1 MAILKMAFFMDNTM
15 DRQIVYPGAIPLET
29 DLLNTNK
36 FAMTGMAKL
45 ASAIMGES
53 TWLSGLACK
62 PTAPASMSVEVGE
75 GQIYTLQHVD
85 DTAYSSL
92 AADNTNI
99 ILKQGL
105 NTSACLFR
113 LEVPPLLGH
122 SINYLIQ
129 VTYTDTDKGPAVL
142 PYYNAADPAIAFS
155 GPANS
160 GTAQSTVRA
169 GKCHLSLKAGIAAR
183 TGDQKSPIPD
193 PGYTAA
199 RIITVNHGD
208 LFIEASAIS
217 IAEHAPFLPEDGII
231 TAVQQGCLNRGKAN
245 REGDTYHL
253 VCHPP
258 VTKLTD
264 GMRLFFRTPATNK
277 GACKLRVSDFPA
289 CPVYDEVSRELN
301 EGNLSICQQNEVE
314 WNATLNAWILC
325 NNQQKFDWADM
336 DHRYIPVSGGSVKG
350 PLAVEG
356 LLETD
361 TALKIGNTDVTSD
374 GDILGKAWGGSLHTW
389 LIRRSALFL
398 QKARNLPLVWKDPV
412 SNLLIQGGLYQAN
425 QGEITY
431 PVAFPNSCILVLITQ
446 CGKRKVSKDNSFV
459 SDVKSTSFY
468 LHAGNG
474 EPSFYWLAMG
484 F

>member
-1 MAILKMAFFMDNTM
+1 M

-53 TWLSGLACK
+53 TWLHGLACK

-92 AADNTNI
+92 AADNTNT

-113 LEVPPLLGH
+113 LEAPALQGH

-129 VTYTDTDKGPAVL
+129 VTYADTDTGPTVL

-169 GKCHLSLKAGIAAR
+169 GKCHLAVKAGIAAR
-183 TGDQKSPIPD
+183 TGTQKSPTPD

-199 RIITVNHGD
+199 WIITVNNGD
-208 LFIEASAIS
+208 LFIEASAVS

-231 TAVQQGCLNRGKAN
+231 TAVQQGCMNRGKAN

-253 VCHPP
+253 VCQPP

-264 GMRLFFRTPATNK
+264 GMRIFFRIPSANT
-277 GACKLRVSDFPA
+277 GACKLCVGALP
-289 CPVYDEVSRELN
+289 PYPIYDHTSQELKK
-301 EGNLSICQQNEVE
+301 GSLSLCQQNEVE

-325 NNQQKFDWADM
+325 NSQQRTDWEELDR
-336 DHRYIPVSGGSVKG
+336 HYIPVSGGEVKG
-350 PLAVEG
+350 PLSVEG
-356 LLETD
+356 LLSTD
-361 TALKIGNTDVTSD
+361 GELSIGEAKVTPQGDV
-374 GDILGKAWGGSLHTW
+374 LGKVWNGSLQKW
-389 LIRRSALFL
+389 LIQRSAGFL
-398 QKARNLPLVWKDPV
+398 DKQWSYLVWKDPV
-412 SNLLIQGGLYQAN
+412 SRLIIQGGFIERPDDQ
-425 QGEITY
+425 
-431 PVAFPNSCILVLITQ
+431 PVRYHISFPNTCFIVLITQ
-446 CGKRKVSKDNSFV
+446 SGHDG
-459 SDVKSTSFY
+459 KSTYNSHVYNVDRNQFK
-468 LHAGNG
+468 LRAGKG
-474 EPSFYWLAMG
+474 EPNFYWLAVG

>member
-1 MAILKMAFFMDNTM
+1 MDNTM

-53 TWLSGLACK
+53 TWLHGLACK

-92 AADNTNI
+92 AADNRNT

-113 LEVPPLLGH
+113 LEAPALQGH

-129 VTYTDTDKGPAVL
+129 VTYAETDTGPTVL

-160 GTAQSTVRA
+160 GSAQCTVRA
-169 GKCHLSLKAGIAAR
+169 GKCQLALKAGIAAR
-183 TGDQKSPIPD
+183 TGNQKSPTPD

-199 RIITVNHGD
+199 WIITVNNGD
-208 LFIEASAIS
+208 LFIEASAVS

-231 TAVQQGCLNRGKAN
+231 TAVQQGCMNRGKMN

-253 VCHPP
+253 VCQPP

-264 GMRLFFRTPATNK
+264 GMRLFFRTPATNR
-277 GACKLRVSDFPA
+277 GACKLRVGDFPA
-289 CPVYDEVSRELN
+289 CPVYDEVSRELT

-325 NNQQKFDWADM
+325 NNQQRTDWDELNR
-336 DHRYIPVSGGSVKG
+336 RYIPVNGGEVKG
-350 PLAVEG
+350 PLSVEG
-356 LLETD
+356 LLSTD
-361 TALKIGNTDVTSD
+361 RELSIGEAKVTPEGDV
-374 GDILGKAWGGSLHTW
+374 LGKLWNGSLQKW
-389 LIRRSALFL
+389 LIKRSAGFVDKQLSSF
-398 QKARNLPLVWKDPV
+398 VWKDPV
-412 SNLLIQGGLYQAN
+412 SRLIIQGGYIKRPDDQ
-425 QGEITY
+425 
-431 PVAFPNSCILVLITQ
+431 PVIYNIAFPNMCFIVLITQ
-446 CGKRKVSKDNSFV
+446 SGHNG
-459 SDVKSTSFY
+459 KSTYNSHVHDVNRYKFE
-468 LHAGNG
+468 LRAGTG
-474 EPSFYWLAMG
+474 EPNFYWLAVG

>member
-45 ASAIMGES
+45 ASAIMGEN
-53 TWLSGLACK
+53 TWLHGLACK

-92 AADNTNI
+92 AADNTNT

-113 LEVPPLLGH
+113 LEAPTLQGH

-129 VTYTDTDKGPAVL
+129 VIYADTDTGPTVL

-169 GKCHLSLKAGIAAR
+169 GKCHLSVKAGMPAR
-183 TGDQKSPIPD
+183 KGDQKSPTPD

-199 RIITVNHGD
+199 WIITVDNGD

-217 IAEHAPFLPEDGII
+217 LAEHAPFLPEDGIF
-231 TAVQQGCLNRGKAN
+231 TAVQQGCMNRGKAN
-245 REGDTYHL
+245 HEDDTYHL
-253 VCHPP
+253 ICQPP
-258 VTKLTD
+258 VKKLTD

-277 GACKLRVSDFPA
+277 GACKLRVDNFTA
-289 CPVYDEVSRELN
+289 CPIYDEVSRELI
-301 EGNLSICQQNEVE
+301 EGNLSICQQNEIE

-325 NNQQKFDWADM
+325 NNQQKIDWADM
-336 DHRYIPVSGGSVKG
+336 DRRYIPVSGGTVKG

-361 TALKIGNTDVTSD
+361 RALKIAETEVTSE
-374 GDILGKAWGGSLHTW
+374 GDILGKAWDGSLQKW
-389 LIRRSALFL
+389 LIKRSAFFVNNVINPFL
-398 QKARNLPLVWKDPV
+398 WKDPA
-412 SNLLIQGGLYQAN
+412 SKLIIQGGLYKATNGQ
-425 QGEITY
+425 IS
-431 PVAFPNSCILVLITQ
+431 FPFVFPKSCMFVLITQ
-446 CGKRKVSKDNSFV
+446 CGKHKTSKDNSFV
-459 SDVKSTSFY
+459 SDVKSTGFY